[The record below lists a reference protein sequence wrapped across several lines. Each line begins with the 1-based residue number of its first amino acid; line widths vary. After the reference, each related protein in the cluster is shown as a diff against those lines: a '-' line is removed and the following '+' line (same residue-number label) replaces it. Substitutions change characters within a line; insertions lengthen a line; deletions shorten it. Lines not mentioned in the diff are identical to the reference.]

1 MGQISFKNIKIDHT
15 FNTIPHLFTLKISI
29 FAFLIL
35 FQKMKK
41 IISGL
46 FLFTSIITF
55 AQEAIQFQDLPFKD
69 LIAKAKK
76 DNKLIFLDAY
86 TSWCGPCKMMEKN
99 IFTQKSVG
107 DYYNSSFVNAR
118 FDMEKG
124 EGREIAMKYGVRSYP
139 TYLFLNGDGELVSQ
153 NSGYMEGDMFVS
165 MAKEINSPNNKKG
178 SLKERFAKG
187 EKDPEFLINIMKLNS
202 SSDFDFA
209 RKASE
214 RYFETKKKTDELS
227 KDDIGFLLFFL
238 KSTEEPN
245 YKVFVS
251 KKTDIIKFLPEDTYK
266 QFDNQLILSKVVE
279 QSIDDKNKRINEE
292 YFMKTA
298 EPLVGKYDA
307 EVKLNQTKLSYYEQ
321 NANFPEY
328 EKAAL
333 EYYKNSDSFEPN
345 ELLKAAWVFSEHIK
359 TPSSLKKGLEW
370 AEKSVMRG
378 ETSENTYILA
388 RLYFL
393 TGNNEMAK
401 TYAEMSKTIA
411 SQSQKDSTL
420 AEALLKQIK

>member
-1 MGQISFKNIKIDHT
+1 
-15 FNTIPHLFTLKISI
+15 
-29 FAFLIL
+29 
-35 FQKMKK
+35 MKK
-41 IISGL
+41 LISGL
-46 FLFTSIITF
+46 FLFSTIITF
-55 AQEAIQFQDLPFKD
+55 AQEAIQFQELPFKD

-76 DNKLIFLDAY
+76 ENKIVFIDAY
-86 TSWCGPCKMMEKN
+86 ASWCGPCKMMEKN
-99 IFTQKSVG
+99 IFTKKSVG
-107 DYYNSSFVNAR
+107 DYYNTNFVNGR

-124 EGREIAMKYGVRSYP
+124 EGREIAAKYGVRSYP

-153 NSGYMEGDMFVS
+153 NFGYMEESMFLT
-165 MAKEINSPNNKKG
+165 MAQDINSPNNKKG

-202 SSDFDFA
+202 SSDFEFA
-209 RKASE
+209 KKASE
-214 RYFETKKKTDELS
+214 RYFENKNKTEEFT
-227 KDDIGFLLFFL
+227 KDDVGLLLYFI
-238 KSTEEPN
+238 KSTEDKN
-245 YKVFVS
+245 YKIFAERKAEIV
-251 KKTDIIKFLPEDTYK
+251 KFLPEETYK
-266 QFDNQLILSKVVE
+266 EFDNQLKLAKVVD
-279 QSIDDKNKRINEE
+279 QAIDQKNKKINDD

-298 EPLVGKYDA
+298 EPLVGKEAA

-333 EYYKNSDSFEPN
+333 DYYKNSEAFEPN

-359 TPSSLKKGLEW
+359 TPASLKKAAEW

-388 RLYFL
+388 KLYFL
-393 TGNNEMAK
+393 TGNKEMAK
-401 TYAEMSKTIA
+401 TYAEMSRNMATQA
-411 SQSQKDSTL
+411 QKDASL